1 MSDSFDVVF
10 IGSGPAGYVG
20 AIKAAQL
27 GLKTACVEKDPAC
40 GGTCLNVG
48 CIPSK
53 ALLHTSDFYH
63 LIQKEAPEMGIEIKE
78 ASFNLTK
85 IMSHKDEIVKKLT
98 GGIQYLF
105 KKNKVT
111 HLKGHARIT
120 SDTTLDVG
128 GKQITAKH
136 IVLATGSEPIA
147 LPNLPFDEEK
157 IVSSTGALSLKSVPE
172 KLLIVGGGVIGLEL
186 GSVYQSLGSKVEV
199 IEFMDRILPEF
210 DEDLAK
216 AFQKILEERGFTF
229 HFGAKVL
236 GGSKDERG
244 VTLEVEKG
252 GKKETFGGNVA
263 LVSIGRRPFTKDLG
277 LESVGI
283 KKTDRGFVEID
294 NNFRTSKGNIFAV
307 GDVAGQPMLAHKGS
321 HEAICVA
328 HLIAGHHHPFDYAAV
343 PNVVYTNPE
352 IASVGFTEKQLKEK
366 GVEYKKSNFSLV
378 GNSRYNAN
386 GGKEAAFVKALCHK
400 TTGQILG
407 CHILAPNA
415 SELIPIPTIAIQHR
429 LTAQDMVATCFP
441 HPTLSEALHEAFLG
455 LTKEGFIHL

>member
-1 MSDSFDVVF
+1 MRETFDVVF

-20 AIKAAQL
+20 SIKAAQL
-27 GLKTACVEKDPAC
+27 GLKVACVEKDSSC

-53 ALLHTSDFYH
+53 ALLHMSDFYH
-63 LIQKEAPEMGIEIKE
+63 LMQKEAPEMGIEIKE

-85 IMSHKDEIVKKLT
+85 MMTHKQEIVNKLT
-98 GGIQYLF
+98 TGIQYLF

-128 GKQITAKH
+128 GEKISTKH

-157 IVSSTGALSLKSVPE
+157 IVSSTKALSLKTVPK

-186 GSVYQSLGSKVEV
+186 GSVYQSLGSQVEV

-216 AFQKILEERGFTF
+216 TFQKILEDRGFIF
-229 HFGAKVL
+229 HFGAKVN
-236 GGSKDERG
+236 GGTKDERG
-244 VTLEVEKG
+244 VVLQVEKE
-252 GKKETFGGNVA
+252 GKQETFSGDVA
-263 LVSIGRRPFTKDLG
+263 LVSIGRRPFSKDLG
-277 LESVGI
+277 LEDLGI

-294 NNFRTSKGNIFAV
+294 HNFRTTKSNIFAV
-307 GDVAGQPMLAHKGS
+307 GDIAGQPMLAHKGS
-321 HEAICVA
+321 HEAVCVA
-328 HLIAGHHHPFDYAAV
+328 HLIAGHHHPFEYAAV

-366 GVEYKKSNFSLV
+366 KVDYKKSNFSLM

-386 GGKEAAFVKALCHK
+386 GGKEKAFVKALCDK
-400 TTGQILG
+400 ATGQILG

-415 SELIPIPTIAIQHR
+415 SELIPIPTLAIQHR
-429 LTAQDMVATCFP
+429 LTAQDMASTCFP